1 MYTTMVL
8 IVSNIV
14 RGYFTGIFSTIM
26 FDDLP
31 NVDRVLQVRF
41 SLICEWALYRLA
53 STVQHGDNS
62 SSVRHAKERSM
73 TIIFNAAWPT
83 ALQKYMFL
91 SSVVLIQLCHEYLT
105 LLPHALCFLLLWNC
119 WQEVTSSQFCGTL
132 QVVWQL
138 YAIFT
143 RIQDKVFS

>member
-26 FDDLP
+26 YDDLP

-41 SLICEWALYRLA
+41 SLICERALYRLA
-53 STVQHGDNS
+53 STVQHGDKS
-62 SSVRHAKERSM
+62 SSVRHAKQRSM
-73 TIIFNAAWPT
+73 AIIFNAACPT

-91 SSVVLIQLCHEYLT
+91 SSVVSVELCHEYLT
-105 LLPHALCFLLLWNC
+105 LLPHALCFQLL
-119 WQEVTSSQFCGTL
+119 
-132 QVVWQL
+132 
-138 YAIFT
+138 
-143 RIQDKVFS
+143 